1 VTRYALH
8 FDPRA
13 KREWDALDGRI
24 KAQFKK
30 VLARRL
36 EDPHVLSARLTADLR
51 DCYKIKLRDAGYRL
65 VYRVDD
71 GKILI
76 LVIAIGRRDGEAI
89 YRDAARRC

>member
-1 VTRYALH
+1 MTRYALH

-13 KREWDALDGRI
+13 KREWDALDGSI
-24 KAQFKK
+24 KTQFKK

-36 EDPHVLSARLTADLR
+36 EHPHVLSARLTADLR

-76 LVIAIGRRDGEAI
+76 LVIAIDRRTGEAI
-89 YRDAARRC
+89 YRDAARRA

>member
-13 KREWDALDGRI
+13 KREWDALDGSI
-24 KAQFKK
+24 KARFKK

-36 EDPHVLSARLTADLR
+36 EEPHVLSARLTADLQ

-76 LVIAIGRRDGEAI
+76 LIVAIGRRDREAI
-89 YRDAARRC
+89 YQDAARRS

>member
-1 VTRYALH
+1 MTRYALH

-13 KREWDALDGRI
+13 KPEWDALDSSI

-36 EDPHVLSARLTADLR
+36 EEPHVLSARLTADLR
-51 DCYKIKLRDAGYRL
+51 DCYKVKLRDAGYRL

-89 YRDAARRC
+89 YRNAARRS

>member
-1 VTRYALH
+1 MTRYALH

-13 KREWDALDGRI
+13 KREWDALGGSI

-30 VLARRL
+30 VLARCL
-36 EDPHVLSARLTADLR
+36 EEPHVLSARLTAELR

-76 LVIAIGRRDGEAI
+76 LVIAIGRHNGDAI
-89 YRDAARRC
+89 YRDAARRS